1 MRKLFQFV
9 LSALIV
15 SHIASIGNAQSMN
28 AFCDPILSQAC
39 ALQSFST
46 ERKSKPNFHLSQ
58 ISDPL
63 VKPDSQ
69 RQLTKAGR
77 EVAQIDPA
85 VGRFIQQ
92 FHSSISQCWRLPK
105 NAKKV
110 TLIVKLDSAGKLV
123 GRPALAHPAADKDYL
138 RSAAAAI
145 DAIVKC
151 KLPARGDGGRLKE
164 LNEFEVDFDVKPVAH
179 RPAR

>member
-1 MRKLFQFV
+1 MD
-9 LSALIV
+9 
-15 SHIASIGNAQSMN
+15 NAQSTN
-28 AFCDPILSQAC
+28 AFCGPPSQAC
-39 ALQSFST
+39 ALEQDLLT
-46 ERKSKPNFHLSQ
+46 EKEKAEANFHLSK
-58 ISDPL
+58 ISDPP
-63 VKPDSQ
+63 VKRNPQ
-69 RQLTKAGR
+69 RQLVKAGR

-123 GRPALAHPAADKDYL
+123 ERPSLAHPGADEDYR

-145 DAIVKC
+145 DAVVKC
-151 KLPARGDGGRLKE
+151 KLPARSDGGRLKE
-164 LNEFEVDFDVKPVAH
+164 LNEFEIDFDVK
-179 RPAR
+179 